1 MERTASIF
9 DIWVDNTTRL
19 VNDWKNL
26 TDKMNAEQKNVW
38 EDAGKMQ
45 QAWMES
51 FGTMMN
57 HMQAPGLGGNGS
69 NPFSHQTMREAF
81 TNMLRSTDIYTRLLQ
96 LWQPV
101 LQAMQQNSFN
111 PQDFWKMVDQNA
123 FKSVIDRLFGF
134 DSGAALRSYTGQWM
148 RISSMWFN
156 SATEASKNFGSMFGN
171 AAPFMGGM
179 AQMDPQTM
187 GNWYAEMARSAAR
200 SFAPFLGGNGDGTA
214 PSPQPLTDLMER
226 WGNYFTK
233 LNQLQTLLYKTGVSA
248 WEKVMQAVADR
259 AAKGEAITDFN
270 QFYNEWS
277 SVNEKEFIALFN
289 TDEYAA
295 LQAEL
300 IKLNSEVNK
309 QYEKQMEALLQP
321 YPVVFRSQL
330 EEVYKTNHELRG
342 RINDLEKLVTELT
355 GTIKQNAATNTA
367 ANATAAG
374 NTGESG
380 KTPKG

>member
-1 MERTASIF
+1 
-9 DIWVDNTTRL
+9 
-19 VNDWKNL
+19 
-26 TDKMNAEQKNVW
+26 
-38 EDAGKMQ
+38 
-45 QAWMES
+45 
-51 FGTMMN
+51 
-57 HMQAPGLGGNGS
+57 
-69 NPFSHQTMREAF
+69 
-81 TNMLRSTDIYTRLLQ
+81 
-96 LWQPV
+96 
-101 LQAMQQNSFN
+101 
-111 PQDFWKMVDQNA
+111 
-123 FKSVIDRLFGF
+123 
-134 DSGAALRSYTGQWM
+134 
-148 RISSMWFN
+148 
-156 SATEASKNFGSMFGN
+156 
-171 AAPFMGGM
+171 
-179 AQMDPQTM
+179 
-187 GNWYAEMARSAAR
+187 MARSAAR

-233 LNQLQTLLYKTGVSA
+233 LNQLQTMLYKTGVSA

-342 RINDLEKLVTELT
+342 KINDLEKLVTELM

-380 KTPKG
+380 KTPKD

>member
-1 MERTASIF
+1 MERTASFF
-9 DIWVDNTTRL
+9 DTWVDNTTRL

-26 TDKMNAEQKNVW
+26 TDKMNAEQKNIW

-51 FGTMMN
+51 FGAMMN
-57 HMQAPGLGGNGS
+57 HMQAPGLGGNGT
-69 NPFSHQTMREAF
+69 NPFGHQTMQEAF

-101 LQAMQQNSFN
+101 LQAMQGNSFN

-134 DSGAALRSYTGQWM
+134 DSGAAMRNYTDQCM
-148 RISSMWFN
+148 RISSMWVN
-156 SATEASKNFGSMFGN
+156 SATEASKSFGSMFGN
-171 AAPFMGGM
+171 AVPFMGGM
-179 AQMDPQTM
+179 TQINPQTM
-187 GNWYAEMARSAAR
+187 GNWYAEMARSTAR
-200 SFAPFLGGNGDGTA
+200 SFAPFLGGDGNGTA
-214 PSPQPLTDLMER
+214 PSTQPLTDLMER

-233 LNQLQTLLYKTGVSA
+233 LNQLQTMLYKTGMSA
-248 WEKVMQAVADR
+248 WEKVVQAVADR
-259 AAKGEAITDFN
+259 AAKGEPITDFN

-300 IKLNSEVNK
+300 IRLNGEVNK
-309 QYEKQMEALLQP
+309 QYEKQMEALLRP

-330 EEVYKTNHELRG
+330 EEVYKTNHELRS
-342 RINDLEKLVTELT
+342 RINDLEKLVTELM
-355 GTIKQNAATNTA
+355 GTIKQNAAN
-367 ANATAAG
+367 NATAAG
-374 NTGESG
+374 NAGISG
-380 KTPKG
+380 KTPKS